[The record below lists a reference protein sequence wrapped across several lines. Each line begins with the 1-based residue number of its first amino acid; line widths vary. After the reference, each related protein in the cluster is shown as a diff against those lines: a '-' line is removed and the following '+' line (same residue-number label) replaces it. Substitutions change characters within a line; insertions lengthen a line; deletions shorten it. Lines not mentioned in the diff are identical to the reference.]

1 MPERT
6 NQANGSNALTFADP
20 RQAIPDSARWRRFG
34 VTDRDASRAVRELWS
49 TLQDPRTVVSSV
61 DVSANVS
68 TNRVFLLRLS
78 DDTHLFAK
86 VSNYGSAFLFRE
98 DHDRVLRLRKGLAG
112 TRFEKFLA
120 APLTRTSS
128 PTPSSKQSAA
138 IQTRREHVHT
148 YYDGSVWGVIYE
160 EVERRESLPKILNDA
175 DIECLAREVAAFHK
189 ACSDVTIRD
198 AIPRTSTSISS
209 DMVHLLDLVADR
221 TASKTLRL
229 PAEALDIVRRHGQR
243 FLHSLDDL
251 GYADMPRIPVLV
263 DWNLG
268 NFSVDR
274 AADGSFQL
282 FSRWDYDWFRTD
294 TLLLDFYFLSRV
306 SSQTGDRTRFSYGVH
321 TLSEPRFTRFIAAYN
336 EVSPLSEADIEM
348 MVETYR
354 FFILHYVLSVGDHF
368 FRTDLW
374 ETFRHD
380 AITSGLPSVDAF
392 NRAPLLAAIR

>member
-1 MPERT
+1 MGQTVDMAERT
-6 NQANGSNALTFADP
+6 NSSDVSISASQAAAVP
-20 RQAIPDSARWRRFG
+20 ESARWRRFG
-34 VTDRDASRAVRELWS
+34 VTDRDALRAVRELWS
-49 TLQDPRTVVSSV
+49 TLGDPRTVEASV
-61 DVSANVS
+61 EVSANVS
-68 TNRVFLLRLS
+68 TNRVFMLRLN

-86 VSNYGSAFLFRE
+86 VSNYGSSFLFRE
-98 DHDRVLRLRKGLAG
+98 EHDRVLRLRKGLTG
-112 TRFEKFLA
+112 TRFENFLA
-120 APLTRTSS
+120 TPLTKSSSSSATPSKS
-128 PTPSSKQSAA
+128 PTP
-138 IQTRREHVHT
+138 REQVHT

-175 DIECLAREVAAFHK
+175 DIECLAREVAAFHR

-229 PAEALDIVRRHGQR
+229 PSEALDIVRRHGQR
-243 FLHSLDDL
+243 FLYSLDDL

-274 AADGSFQL
+274 LPDGSFQL

-321 TLSEPRFTRFIAAYN
+321 TLSEPRFTRFVAAYH
-336 EVSPLSEADIEM
+336 EVSPLTECDIEM

-374 ETFRHD
+374 DTFRHD
-380 AITSGLPSVDAF
+380 AITNGLPSVDTF
-392 NRAPLLAAIR
+392 DRSPLLAVIS

>member
-1 MPERT
+1 MQMTERASPSDRLDT
-6 NQANGSNALTFADP
+6 SSRG
-20 RQAIPDSARWRRFG
+20 QAIPETARWRRFG

-49 TLQDPRTVVSSV
+49 ALEDPRTVVSSIE
-61 DVSANVS
+61 VSANVS

-78 DDTHLFAK
+78 DDTRLFAK

-112 TRFEKFLA
+112 TRFANFLA
-120 APLTRTSS
+120 PPLTRPPKKTEGKH
-128 PTPSSKQSAA
+128 KQ
-138 IQTRREHVHT
+138 VHT

-189 ACSDVTIRD
+189 ACAEATVRD

-229 PAEALDIVRRHGQR
+229 PSEALDIVRRHGQR

-251 GYADMPRIPVLV
+251 GYADMARIPVLI

-306 SSQTGDRTRFSYGVH
+306 SSQTGDRTSFSYGVH
-321 TLSEPRFTRFIAAYN
+321 TLAEPRFTRFIAAYH

-348 MVETYR
+348 VVETYR

-374 ETFRHD
+374 DAFRQD
-380 AITSGLPSVDAF
+380 AIMSGLPSIDKF
-392 NRAPLLAAIR
+392 DRSPLLAAIR

>member
-1 MPERT
+1 MAERT
-6 NQANGSNALTFADP
+6 APPNRSNSASEGQASPKT
-20 RQAIPDSARWRRFG
+20 SRWRRFG

-49 TLQDPRTVVSSV
+49 TLGDPRTVVSSV
-61 DVSANVS
+61 EVSANVS
-68 TNRVFLLRLS
+68 TNRVFLLRLN
-78 DDTHLFAK
+78 DNTHLFAK

-112 TRFEKFLA
+112 TRFENFLA
-120 APLTRTSS
+120 APLTKSLTSS
-128 PTPSSKQSAA
+128 PTRPEQ
-138 IQTRREHVHT
+138 VHT

-160 EVERRESLPKILNDA
+160 EVERRESLPKILNEA

-189 ACSDVTIRD
+189 ACAEATVRD

-251 GYADMPRIPVLV
+251 GYADMPRIPVLI

-306 SSQTGDRTRFSYGVH
+306 SSQTGDRTTFSYGVH
-321 TLSEPRFTRFIAAYN
+321 TLSEPRFTRFIAAYH
-336 EVSPLSEADIEM
+336 EVSPLNEADIEM

-374 ETFRHD
+374 DTFRHD
-380 AITSGLPSVDAF
+380 AIVSGLPSVDKF
-392 NRAPLLAAIR
+392 DRSPLLAAIGS